1 MTRMVELAAKKDA
14 ARGFPRNRVVHKN
27 VWGYEGLTLESPR
40 LPSHIGTAARKHGKA
55 AGTAAFL
62 RKPLGDKQFR
72 AFSVRERNGY
82 DGRVRLCAPRVV
94 LRSEGPEPRFRI

>member
-1 MTRMVELAAKKDA
+1 M
-14 ARGFPRNRVVHKN
+14 
-27 VWGYEGLTLESPR
+27 
-40 LPSHIGTAARKHGKA
+40 

-72 AFSVRERNGY
+72 AFSVREANGF

-94 LRSEGPEPRFRI
+94 LRFEGLVQGFRT